1 MGVDSVAEDWGLT
14 IWKWRVPKFLGG
26 VMRLRSA
33 EGVQG
38 LVSCLCAG
46 ETIALERFAAE
57 QSPAPSTK

>member
-1 MGVDSVAEDWGLT
+1 MGAASPQ
-14 IWKWRVPKFLGG
+14 KLGEG

-46 ETIALERFAAE
+46 ETIALAAPAE
-57 QSPAPSTK
+57 QSPAPSTR